1 MPRAKHSGK
10 YKAAGSVP
18 LLARKQYGGQNSVK
32 IILEENMAF
41 EKTKTDIPG
50 TDEKGN
56 TAMIAKNAIV
66 CYCGKNITPSML
78 KCAKCQKLFHC
89 TCLKKGRPSNF
100 KGDIFFEFTC
110 VKCSETGEERCKR
123 KAMNWLQVVYLSLY
137 NLICRGSGRKGYFRW
152 KDDLCQFIEQ
162 NWNNFHADKKK
173 TSSWCSTVAGTLSI
187 NCPKI
192 FKSGQ
197 KEFKEGGWWTL
208 QEVLPPSEKPEVMT
222 PGLNLRRRKKGG
234 PVRTGEV
241 GKMNKKRKVESEIVE
256 NGEEN
261 HETGN
266 IVEAKKLEESELEK
280 KSSVSETDIADQ
292 LNTFL
297 QSNGDILELDIGDL
311 GAMDEIFDLDHSNDD
326 SLLSS
331 FMEVNKSVE
340 TKVEAKVN
348 ECEQSSSVTQN
359 SQEGVIVLDPK
370 DLSGSQ
376 LSTSTIDDSKEEDSD
391 DSDDEAEGSQIKNL
405 RTMHPH
411 EERLLL
417 EKLNKIDS
425 HEPKAKRLRRKLLIN
440 HRKRQSGLPV
450 FDLDNIIDNSMN
462 TVSHYALENNEC
474 TAVLKSSSNI
484 EPKPEVSSN
493 AKKAMNAKY
502 DRVLDRFMMQP
513 ISQKPFKHV
522 SFLGRLIGCNENS
535 MNRAI
540 TSPYTSRILKP
551 FIRRDFEAT
560 PVKLKML
567 KEMCLWFQ
575 TKFENQEL
583 PAVEFGSIDYCYVQ
597 PHHIP
602 GVNALCREF
611 FWPGIDL
618 SECLQ
623 YPDFTCVVLYKKL
636 IIGCAFMVPDVKCN
650 EAYISFVV
658 VHPDWR
664 RAGIGSFMIYHLI
677 QTCLGK
683 DVTLH
688 VSANNPAML
697 LYQKF
702 GFKPERFVVGFY
714 DRYYP
719 SEGEH
724 SKHAFFLRLQR

>member
-1 MPRAKHSGK
+1 
-10 YKAAGSVP
+10 
-18 LLARKQYGGQNSVK
+18 
-32 IILEENMAF
+32 MAF
-41 EKTKTDIPG
+41 ERSKTDIPG
-50 TDEKGN
+50 AEERDV
-56 TAMIAKNAIV
+56 IV
-66 CYCGKNITPSML
+66 CYCGKNVTPSML
-78 KCAKCQKLFHC
+78 KCSKCQKLFHS
-89 TCLKKGRPSNF
+89 TCLLNGRPSNF

-110 VKCSETGEERCKR
+110 VKCSDTGKEECKR
-123 KAMNWLQVVYLSLY
+123 KSMNWLQVVYLSLY

-152 KDDLCQFIEQ
+152 KDDLCQFIDQ
-162 NWNNFHADKKK
+162 NWNIFHADKKK
-173 TSSWCSTVAGTLSI
+173 TSSWCSTVAGTLST

-192 FKSGQ
+192 FRSGQ

-234 PVRTGEV
+234 NVRSVEV
-241 GKMNKKRKVESEIVE
+241 GKANKKRKIESEVLK
-256 NGEEN
+256 NGETAASDEN
-261 HETGN
+261 REAEKLVEVKSENIIRGNETQ
-266 IVEAKKLEESELEK
+266 
-280 KSSVSETDIADQ
+280 KSNASETDIADQ
-292 LNTFL
+292 INTFL
-297 QSNGDILELDIGDL
+297 ESNGDISELDIGDL
-311 GAMDEIFDLDHSNDD
+311 GAMDEIFDNLAHTNED

-331 FMEVNKSVE
+331 FIQ
-340 TKVEAKVN
+340 VN
-348 ECEQSSSVTQN
+348 EHVEPKAETNLNDCEEQT
-359 SQEGVIVLDPK
+359 SQENVIVLDPK
-370 DLSGSQ
+370 DLSSSQ
-376 LSTSTIDDSKEEDSD
+376 PSTSTMEDSRED
-391 DSDDEAEGSQIKNL
+391 DSDDEKEASEAKRL
-405 RTMHPH
+405 RPMQTY

-425 HEPKAKRLRRKLLIN
+425 PDPRARRLRRKLLLN
-440 HRKRQSGLPV
+440 HKKRQYSLQV
-450 FDLDNIIDNSMN
+450 FDLDNVIANSLN
-462 TVSHYALENNEC
+462 TVSHYVLENGEC
-474 TAVLKSSSNI
+474 TSVLQPSVEKN
-484 EPKPEVSSN
+484 EPKFEE
-493 AKKAMNAKY
+493 AKKPQK
-502 DRVLDRFMMQP
+502 RTRFVKHGRILDRFMMQP
-513 ISQKPFKHV
+513 VSQKPVKQV
-522 SFLGRLIGCNENS
+522 TFLGRLIGCNPS
-535 MNRAI
+535 ALNRAI
-540 TSPYTSRILKP
+540 TSPYTSRVLKP
-551 FIRRDFEAT
+551 FIRRDFEAM
-560 PVKLKML
+560 PMKLKL
-567 KEMCLWFQ
+567 LREICAWFKR
-575 TKFENQEL
+575 KFPTQEL
-583 PAVEFGSIDYCYVQ
+583 PPVVFGSIDYCYVQ

-650 EAYISFVV
+650 EAYISFVI

-719 SEGEH
+719 SDGEH

>member
-1 MPRAKHSGK
+1 
-10 YKAAGSVP
+10 
-18 LLARKQYGGQNSVK
+18 
-32 IILEENMAF
+32 MAF
-41 EKTKTDIPG
+41 ERCETVIPS
-50 TDEKGN
+50 TDEKD
-56 TAMIAKNAIV
+56 AVV
-66 CYCGKNITPSML
+66 CYCDKNITPSML
-78 KCAKCQKLFHC
+78 KCSKCQKLFHS
-89 TCLKKGRPSNF
+89 TCLKNGRPSNF

-110 VKCSETGEERCKR
+110 VKCSDTGKEESKR
-123 KAMNWLQVVYLSLY
+123 KSMNWLQVVYLALY

-162 NWNNFHADKKK
+162 NWNIFHADKKK
-173 TSSWCSTVAGTLSI
+173 TSSWCSTVAGTLST

-208 QEVLPPSEKPEVMT
+208 QEVLPPSEKPEVIT
-222 PGLNLRRRKKGG
+222 PGFNLRRRKKGG
-234 PVRTGEV
+234 HARTGEA
-241 GKMNKKRKVESEIVE
+241 NKKRRVEILQ
-256 NGEEN
+256 NGGTAESAEN
-261 HETGN
+261 HEAGKL
-266 IVEAKKLEESELEK
+266 VEMEKLKQSENMTERNGTQN
-280 KSSVSETDIADQ
+280 SGVSETDIADQ
-292 LNTFL
+292 INTFL
-297 QSNGDILELDIGDL
+297 ESNGDILELDIGDL
-311 GAMDEIFDLDHSNDD
+311 GGMDEIFDNFDHTSAEE

-331 FMEVNKSVE
+331 FTQVNDQVVDTKTE
-340 TKVEAKVN
+340 TKLDECKQVPSAK
-348 ECEQSSSVTQN
+348 
-359 SQEGVIVLDPK
+359 QERVIVLDPK
-370 DLSGSQ
+370 DLSSSQ
-376 LSTSTIDDSKEEDSD
+376 PSTSTMEDGKEVDSD
-391 DSDDEAEGSQIKNL
+391 NSDDDDEASQVKNL
-405 RTMHPH
+405 RTMQPH

-425 HEPKAKRLRRKLLIN
+425 PDPRARRLRGKLLLT
-440 HRKRQSGLPV
+440 RQKRQCGLPV
-450 FDLDNIIDNSMN
+450 FELDSVIEKSIN
-462 TVSHYALENNEC
+462 TVSHYVVQNGEC
-474 TAVLKSSSNI
+474 TSVLDPSSQNT
-484 EPKPEVSSN
+484 EPQSEVASKPQRTTQV
-493 AKKAMNAKY
+493 KH
-502 DRVLDRFMMQP
+502 DRILDRFMMQP
-513 ISQKPFKHV
+513 VSQKPVKQV
-522 SFLGRLIGCNENS
+522 SFLGRLIGCNPS
-535 MNRAI
+535 AVNRTV
-540 TSPYTSRILKP
+540 TSPYTSRLLKP
-551 FIRRDFEAT
+551 FICRDFEAT
-560 PVKLKML
+560 PVKLKLL
-567 KEMCLWFQ
+567 KEICSWFQ
-575 TKFENQEL
+575 TKYPNQEL
-583 PAVEFGSIDYCYVQ
+583 PPVVFGSIDYCYVQ

-719 SEGEH
+719 SDGEH
-724 SKHAFFLRLQR
+724 SRHAFFLRLQR

>member
-1 MPRAKHSGK
+1 
-10 YKAAGSVP
+10 
-18 LLARKQYGGQNSVK
+18 
-32 IILEENMAF
+32 MAF
-41 EKTKTDIPG
+41 ERCETDIPS
-50 TDEKGN
+50 TDEKD
-56 TAMIAKNAIV
+56 AVV
-66 CYCGKNITPSML
+66 CYCDKNITPSML
-78 KCAKCQKLFHC
+78 KCSKCQKLFHS
-89 TCLKKGRPSNF
+89 TCLKNGRPSNF

-110 VKCSETGEERCKR
+110 VKCSDTGKEESKR
-123 KAMNWLQVVYLSLY
+123 KSMNWLQVVYLALY

-162 NWNNFHADKKK
+162 NWHIFHADRKK
-173 TSSWCSTVAGTLSI
+173 TSSWCSTVAGTLST

-208 QEVLPPSEKPEVMT
+208 QEVLPPSEKPEVIT
-222 PGLNLRRRKKGG
+222 PGFNLRRRKKGG
-234 PVRTGEV
+234 HARTGEA
-241 GKMNKKRKVESEIVE
+241 NKKRRVESEILQ
-256 NGEEN
+256 NGGTAESAEN
-261 HETGN
+261 HEAGKL
-266 IVEAKKLEESELEK
+266 VETEKLKQSENMTERNGTQ
-280 KSSVSETDIADQ
+280 KSSVSETDIADRI
-292 LNTFL
+292 NTFL
-297 QSNGDILELDIGDL
+297 ESNGDILELDIGDL
-311 GAMDEIFDLDHSNDD
+311 GGMDEIFDNFDHTSAEE

-331 FMEVNKSVE
+331 FTQVNDHVVE
-340 TKVEAKVN
+340 TKTETN
-348 ECEQSSSVTQN
+348 PDECKQVPSAEQ
-359 SQEGVIVLDPK
+359 ERVIVLDPK
-370 DLSGSQ
+370 DLSSSQ
-376 LSTSTIDDSKEEDSD
+376 PSTSTMEDGKEVDSD
-391 DSDDEAEGSQIKNL
+391 NSDDDDEASQVKNL
-405 RTMHPH
+405 RTMQPH
-411 EERLLL
+411 EEILLL

-425 HEPKAKRLRRKLLIN
+425 PDPRARRLRGKLLLN
-440 HRKRQSGLPV
+440 RQKRQCGLPV
-450 FDLDNIIDNSMN
+450 FELDSVIGKSIN
-462 TVSHYALENNEC
+462 TVSHYVVQNGEC
-474 TAVLKSSSNI
+474 TSVLDPSSENT
-484 EPKPEVSSN
+484 EPQSEVASKPQRTTQV
-493 AKKAMNAKY
+493 KH
-502 DRVLDRFMMQP
+502 DRILDRFMMQP
-513 ISQKPFKHV
+513 VSQKPVKQV
-522 SFLGRLIGCNENS
+522 SFLGRLIGCNPS
-535 MNRAI
+535 AVNRTV
-540 TSPYTSRILKP
+540 TSPYTSRLLKP
-551 FIRRDFEAT
+551 FICRDFEAT
-560 PVKLKML
+560 PVKLKLL
-567 KEMCLWFQ
+567 KEICSWFQ
-575 TKFENQEL
+575 TKFPNQEL
-583 PAVEFGSIDYCYVQ
+583 PPVVFGSIDYCYVQ

-719 SEGEH
+719 SDGEH
-724 SKHAFFLRLQR
+724 SRHAFFLRLQR

>member
-1 MPRAKHSGK
+1 MSLETNKDISITAKQD
-10 YKAAGSVP
+10 V
-18 LLARKQYGGQNSVK
+18 SVK
-32 IILEENMAF
+32 F
-41 EKTKTDIPG
+41 TSDTV
-50 TDEKGN
+50 
-56 TAMIAKNAIV
+56 V
-66 CYCGKNITPSML
+66 CYCGANITPSML
-78 KCAKCQKLFHC
+78 KCSECQKLFHL
-89 TCLKKGRPSNF
+89 TCLKKGRPNNF

-110 VKCSETGEERCKR
+110 VNCSDTGEEKCKR
-123 KAMNWLQVVYLSLY
+123 KLTNWLQVVYLALY
-137 NLICRGSGRKGYFRW
+137 NLICGGSGRKGYFRW

-162 NWNNFHADKKK
+162 HWNIFHAHRKK
-173 TSSWCSTVAGTLSI
+173 TSSWCSTVAGTLSS

-222 PGLNLRRRKKGG
+222 PGFNLRRKKKGG
-234 PVRTGEV
+234 PVRRGEG
-241 GKMNKKRKVESEIVE
+241 GKIKKRKVESEILE
-256 NGEEN
+256 NGETGESAGN
-261 HETGN
+261 HEAGILIET
-266 IVEAKKLEESELEK
+266 EKLEGSENMVGGHK
-280 KSSVSETDIADQ
+280 IQKSSVSETDIADQ
-292 LNTFL
+292 ISTFL
-297 QSNGDILELDIGDL
+297 ESNGDFLHLDIGDF
-311 GAMDEIFDLDHSNDD
+311 GAMDEIFDNFDHTNDD
-326 SLLSS
+326 TLLSS
-331 FMEVNKSVE
+331 FVNDHDESKAES
-340 TKVEAKVN
+340 KIDDG
-348 ECEQSSSVTQN
+348 EQSSTPKIK
-359 SQEGVIVLDPK
+359 QESVIVLDPK
-370 DLSGSQ
+370 DLSYSQ
-376 LSTSTIDDSKEEDSD
+376 SSTSTNEESKKDESDNEDD
-391 DSDDEAEGSQIKNL
+391 DDESSQAKNL
-405 RTMHPH
+405 RTMQPH
-411 EERLLL
+411 EQRLLL

-425 HEPKAKRLRRKLLIN
+425 QNAKARRLRRKLLLN
-440 HRKRQSGLPV
+440 NQKRQCGLPV
-450 FDLDNIIDNSMN
+450 FDLDQVIKNSIN
-462 TVSHYALENNEC
+462 TVSHYVLENGEC
-474 TAVLKSSSNI
+474 SCVLKPSSENTEAKS
-484 EPKPEVSSN
+484 EVACKPQRTTQI
-493 AKKAMNAKY
+493 KY
-502 DRVLDRFMMQP
+502 DRILDRFMLQP
-513 ISQKPFKHV
+513 VSQKPVKHV
-522 SFLGRLIGCNENS
+522 SFVGRLIGCNS
-535 MNRAI
+535 SAVNRVI
-540 TSPYTSRILKP
+540 TSPYTSRALKP

-560 PVKLKML
+560 PLKLKVL
-567 KEMCLWFQ
+567 KEIYTWFQ
-575 TKFENQEL
+575 RKFPNQEL
-583 PAVEFGSIDYCYVQ
+583 PPAVFGSIDYCYVQ

-664 RAGIGSFMIYHLI
+664 SAGIGSFMIYHLI

-719 SEGEH
+719 SNGEH

>member
-1 MPRAKHSGK
+1 
-10 YKAAGSVP
+10 
-18 LLARKQYGGQNSVK
+18 
-32 IILEENMAF
+32 MAF
-41 EKTKTDIPG
+41 ERSKSDISS
-50 TDEKGN
+50 TDEKE
-56 TAMIAKNAIV
+56 AVV

-78 KCAKCQKLFHC
+78 KCLKCQKLFHS
-89 TCLKKGRPSNF
+89 TCLQNGRPSNF

-110 VKCSETGEERCKR
+110 VKCSDTGKEECKR
-123 KAMNWLQVVYLSLY
+123 KSMNWLQVVYLALY

-152 KDDLCQFIEQ
+152 KDDLCQFIDQ
-162 NWNNFHADKKK
+162 NWNIFHADKKK
-173 TSSWCSTVAGTLSI
+173 TSSWCSTVAGTLST

-208 QEVLPPSEKPEVMT
+208 QEVLPPSEKPEVIT

-234 PVRTGEV
+234 HVRTGEV
-241 GKMNKKRKVESEIVE
+241 GKANKKRRVESEIVE
-256 NGEEN
+256 NGGTAELAKN
-261 HETGN
+261 HEAEKL
-266 IVEAKKLEESELEK
+266 VEAKKLEEHENMIGGNATQ
-280 KSSVSETDIADQ
+280 KSNVSEKDIADQ
-292 LNTFL
+292 IETFL
-297 QSNGDILELDIGDL
+297 KSNGDISELDIGDL
-311 GAMDEIFDLDHSNDD
+311 GAMDEIFDNLDHTSDD

-331 FMEVNKSVE
+331 FTEVSKHIE
-340 TKVEAKVN
+340 TKLD
-348 ECEQSSSVTQN
+348 ECEQSSVPN
-359 SQEGVIVLDPK
+359 ANQESVIVLDPK
-370 DLSGSQ
+370 DLSSSQ
-376 LSTSTIDDSKEEDSD
+376 PSTSTMEDSKDGT
-391 DSDDEAEGSQIKNL
+391 SDDESEASKAKNL
-405 RTMHPH
+405 RTMQPH

-417 EKLNKIDS
+417 EKLNKIHSQDPRS
-425 HEPKAKRLRRKLLIN
+425 KRLRRKLLLN
-440 HRKRQSGLPV
+440 HKKRQCDLAV
-450 FDLDNIIDNSMN
+450 FDLDSVIRNSIN
-462 TVSHYALENNEC
+462 TVSHYVLENGEC
-474 TAVLKSSSNI
+474 TSVLKQSPENA
-484 EPKPEVSSN
+484 EPKEVAS
-493 AKKAMNAKY
+493 KPRRTTLVEH
-502 DRVLDRFMMQP
+502 DRILDRFMMQP
-513 ISQKPFKHV
+513 VSQKPVKQV
-522 SFLGRLIGCNENS
+522 SFLGRLIGCNPS
-535 MNRAI
+535 AVNRAI
-540 TSPYTSRILKP
+540 TSPYTSRVLKP

-560 PVKLKML
+560 PVKLKL
-567 KEMCLWFQ
+567 LREICTCFQ
-575 TKFENQEL
+575 RKFPTDEL
-583 PAVEFGSIDYCYVQ
+583 APVVFGSIDYCYVQ

-636 IIGCAFMVPDVKCN
+636 IIGCAFMVPDVKYN

-719 SEGEH
+719 SDGEH